1 MHRPARGIEHAE
13 FRLLLS
19 DNPLFIVTT
28 MQTDTANRP
37 VLLSVIELLGYPN
50 LRTLYESLGYRVLT
64 EFAVRKAISLMRKEK
79 PAVIVADFYFQPDFR
94 DRVSN
99 LESLLATAQSHKN
112 VKIVVLYESAHE
124 HALER
129 LRMRFRIDAA
139 LTLPVREDELV
150 RLLAGWK

>member
-1 MHRPARGIEHAE
+1 MPQPARGIERAE

-99 LESLLATAQSHKN
+99 LESLLATAQSHKD